1 VGLCAGRTLVRC
13 LRIAGRSAS
22 RADNSGLIQ
31 VSFAKAN
38 QSLESESVATSKI
51 ERINAGLEDIARAS
65 VGAEAGADA
74 RQTVAAAEAITGLI
88 DNAAQGI
95 TLESIL
101 SAHHRL
107 LRDDPVEGRY
117 AGQLRTLQNWIG
129 GSDFTPRNADYVPP
143 NNERVPA
150 AVADLLAFATRVDLP
165 PLAQTAIAHAHFESI
180 HPFTDG
186 NGRIG
191 RALINAVLRFR
202 GLTRRVAVPIASV
215 MLADIDA

>member
-1 VGLCAGRTLVRC
+1 MGLCAGRTLVRC

-22 RADNSGLIQ
+22 RADNSGLTQ
-31 VSFAKAN
+31 VSFVKAN

-51 ERINAGLEDIARAS
+51 ERINAGLEDI
-65 VGAEAGADA
+65 
-74 RQTVAAAEAITGLI
+74 
-88 DNAAQGI
+88 
-95 TLESIL
+95 
-101 SAHHRL
+101 
-107 LRDDPVEGRY
+107 
-117 AGQLRTLQNWIG
+117 
-129 GSDFTPRNADYVPP
+129 
-143 NNERVPA
+143 
-150 AVADLLAFATRVDLP
+150 
-165 PLAQTAIAHAHFESI
+165 ESI